1 MGLTAQTIPFVHKKP
16 LTTEPAGK
24 ILIVDDELGPRQAL
38 NMLLKE
44 TYSVTIAPDVAAARE
59 ILSVENFDV
68 VITDLRMPRES
79 GIELLRFTHAH
90 HRDVQ
95 VIILTGYGEL
105 DTAVKA
111 VELGAFAYLEKPFD
125 TNEMLGYV
133 ERAVARHRE
142 ILDKMRLEQL
152 ALEANRSETL
162 GRVVSGMIHDLGTP
176 LSVINTS
183 LELDLLQK
191 EFEPHA
197 EHLNMLLSQVMH
209 CREIVRSTL
218 NFLRRQPREWDL
230 LSLNDL
236 VETSLQLARPMMRD
250 HNVELTTNLA
260 AALPYLRLEAILTRQ
275 ALLNLINNA
284 CQAMDT
290 AAGPRKLTMATYLD
304 DKHVCVQV
312 SDTGPGIAPEIRE
325 QIFESFYSTKGPNGT
340 GLGLA
345 VVKNVMHEHD
355 GTVTMESEPG
365 QGASFTLRFP
375 INEPG
380 LR

>member
-1 MGLTAQTIPFVHKKP
+1 MAIMTQPIPFAHDETP
-16 LTTEPAGK
+16 RGTAGN

-38 NMLLKE
+38 KMLLKG
-44 TYSVTIAPDVAAARE
+44 TYSVSIAPDVAAARE
-59 ILSVENFDV
+59 ELAAGNFDL

-79 GIELLRFTHAH
+79 GIELLRHTHEH

-133 ERAVARHRE
+133 ERAVARRRE
-142 ILDKMRLEQL
+142 ILDKLRLEQL

-183 LELDLLQK
+183 LELDLLQP
-191 EFEPHA
+191 EFEPHT
-197 EHLNMLLSQVMH
+197 EHLNMLISQVMH

-218 NFLRRQPREWDL
+218 GFLRRQAREWDL
-230 LSLNDL
+230 LSLNDM
-236 VETSLQLARPMMRD
+236 VETSLQLARPMIRD
-250 HNVELTTNLA
+250 HCVELSTELTP
-260 AALPYLRLEAILTRQ
+260 ALPYIRLEAILTRQ
-275 ALLNLINNA
+275 ALLNLLNNA
-284 CQAMDT
+284 CQAMEHNEE
-290 AAGPRKLTMATYLD
+290 PRRLTVTTYREGN
-304 DKHVCVQV
+304 HVCVTV
-312 SDTGPGIAPEIRE
+312 SDTGPGVAPEIRE
-325 QIFESFYSTKGPNGT
+325 QIFESFYSTKGRDGT

-345 VVKNVMHEHD
+345 VVKNVMHEHE
-355 GTVTMESEPG
+355 GSVIVESTTG
-365 QGASFTLRFP
+365 AGSGASFTLRFP
-375 INEPG
+375 VSDSK
-380 LR
+380 

>member
-1 MGLTAQTIPFVHKKP
+1 MGIMTHPIPFVHDKTP
-16 LTTEPAGK
+16 PAPAGK

-38 NMLLKE
+38 NMLLKG
-44 TYSVTIAPDVAAARE
+44 TYAVTIAPDVAAGRE
-59 ILSVENFDV
+59 ELAAGDFDL

-79 GIELLRFTHAH
+79 GIELLRHTHEF

-125 TNEMLGYV
+125 TGEMLGYV
-133 ERAVARHRE
+133 ERAVARRRE

-183 LELDLLQK
+183 LELDLLQP

-218 NFLRRQPREWDL
+218 GFLRRQAREWDL

-236 VETSLQLARPMMRD
+236 VETSLQLARPMLRD
-250 HNVELTTNLA
+250 HCVEVTTDLA
-260 AALPYLRLEAILTRQ
+260 AGLPYIRLESILTRQ

-284 CQAMDT
+284 CQAMDHMDGSRRVSVST
-290 AAGPRKLTMATYLD
+290 SAQDGF
-304 DKHVCVQV
+304 VCVRITD
-312 SDTGPGIAPEIRE
+312 SGPGVDPEIRD

-345 VVKNVMHEHD
+345 VVKNVMHEH
-355 GTVTMESEPG
+355 GGAVELESSPG
-365 QGASFTLRFP
+365 QGATFTLRFP
-375 INEPG
+375 IQKPSA
-380 LR
+380 